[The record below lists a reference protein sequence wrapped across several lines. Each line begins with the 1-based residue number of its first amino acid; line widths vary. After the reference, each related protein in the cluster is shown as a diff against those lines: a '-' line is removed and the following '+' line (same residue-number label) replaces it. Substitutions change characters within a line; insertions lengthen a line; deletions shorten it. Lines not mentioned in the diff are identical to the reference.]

1 MISACGRDEPLL
13 EEEDAD
19 HRQMVTDAAMS
30 YGNGRNVRVNLYEAF
45 VLWLIVK
52 LLQSDLKGFLT
63 DLHNIHPMFKWNCR
77 IADG

>member
-1 MISACGRDEPLL
+1 MLPC
-13 EEEDAD
+13 
-19 HRQMVTDAAMS
+19 HMAMDGTFV
-30 YGNGRNVRVNLYEAF
+30 YNLYEAF

>member
-1 MISACGRDEPLL
+1 MNHYLIWKVLTTGRWSLMLPC
-13 EEEDAD
+13 
-19 HRQMVTDAAMS
+19 HMAMDGTFV
-30 YGNGRNVRVNLYEAF
+30 YNLYEAF